1 MYICADRS
9 RPRTFPG
16 TIAEQAKKY
25 GVSMKEA
32 ASSIDWAGRGKK
44 LEKLGDKLGDMAE
57 KAHAKASTW
66 CCCGTVDRESEI
78 TLQPPAGT
86 KAK

>member
-1 MYICADRS
+1 M
-9 RPRTFPG
+9 
-16 TIAEQAKKY
+16 
-25 GVSMKEA
+25 
-32 ASSIDWAGRGKK
+32 GKK

>member
-1 MYICADRS
+1 MEDIPWDD
-9 RPRTFPG
+9 
-16 TIAEQAKKY
+16 IAEQAKQY

-32 ASSIDWAGRGKK
+32 ASNIQWGSMGKK

-66 CCCGTVDRESEI
+66 CCCDTVDRESEI
-78 TLQPPAGT
+78 TLQPPTGA